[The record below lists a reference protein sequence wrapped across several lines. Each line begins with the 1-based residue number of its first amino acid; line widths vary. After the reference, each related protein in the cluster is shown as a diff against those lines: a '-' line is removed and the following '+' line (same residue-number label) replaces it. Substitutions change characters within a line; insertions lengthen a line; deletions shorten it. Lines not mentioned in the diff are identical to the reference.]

1 MPNRTHG
8 REFERSLQ
16 RTKAASLITLDT
28 EGTLSN
34 PSVSVNSRL
43 GGV

>member
-8 REFERSLQ
+8 REFDRSLQ
-16 RTKAASLITLDT
+16 RTKAASLITLGA
-28 EGTLSN
+28 EGTLSK
-34 PSVSVNSRL
+34 PSVSVNSQL